1 MNMRLCFTL
10 CFFRWFRSG
19 AVGRPAPGFRSWLLG
34 ALALG
39 AGLAAGVAAA
49 QAGTTNDAGAIRFA
63 FSKGMLS
70 NVNEEDA
77 KAAMK
82 VYTQTMADEN
92 HVSVNSEPLIL
103 DGTNAIAEAM
113 RGNQFDMITL
123 TAEEYLAVDDQGLED
138 PFLLSEIDGRITEE
152 YVLLARADGPIKTVA
167 DLPGGRLIL
176 ANDTRASLAALWL
189 DVLCRENGL
198 GPAQQVLG
206 RLTWAA
212 KTTQVVL
219 PVFFGK
225 ADACVTT
232 RDGWEVMC
240 ELNPQVKKQ
249 LRILAVSPPVVP
261 VLTCFRKGF
270 GEAFKEQIL
279 KAVALSSAQPAYQQM
294 MELPYYNSFFQ
305 TTNVPAATVMAIYVL
320 FII

>member
-1 MNMRLCFTL
+1 
-10 CFFRWFRSG
+10 
-19 AVGRPAPGFRSWLLG
+19 LLG

-189 DVLCRENGL
+189 DVLCREHGL
-198 GPAQQVLG
+198 GAAGAVFASRTVGSKPA
-206 RLTWAA
+206 
-212 KTTQVVL
+212 QVVL

-225 ADACVTT
+225 ADVCVTT
-232 RDGWEVMC
+232 RKGFGIMG
-240 ELNPQVKKQ
+240 ELNPQVTHQ
-249 LRILAVSPPVVP
+249 LRVIAQSPPVIPGFSCFRRGVSEAIKQRLVDVASHSADQPAFKQMMSLFKTDKLDVVP
-261 VLTCFRKGF
+261 VSALAGTRELVAHHQALVQGQANQPGVAAGGSELRK
-270 GEAFKEQIL
+270 EAARK
-279 KAVALSSAQPAYQQM
+279 
-294 MELPYYNSFFQ
+294 
-305 TTNVPAATVMAIYVL
+305 
-320 FII
+320 